1 MHEPA
6 PVFAMRPEMRLLVLI
21 ARTEDTFEPVLTAL
35 IDAGIAGATVI
46 ESRGLGAVIR
56 SELPIFTGLAALLPP
71 DTGGRVLI
79 SITSQASID
88 TLLRHLLTLP
98 VDARPVGAVLPLQ
111 GVIGLG

>member
-1 MHEPA
+1 MHDPA
-6 PVFAMRPEMRLLVLI
+6 PVYAVRPEMRLLVLI

-79 SITSQASID
+79 SITSQTSID
-88 TLLRHLLTLP
+88 TLLRHLQALP

-111 GVIGLG
+111 GVIGL